1 MSIFLVLY
9 QDNRKNSKFKGQWY
23 ARARTVGTK
32 DLNDIAEIV
41 QRNSGSKK
49 SDVLAVLT
57 ETAEVVSDL
66 LSDGYRVKLNG
77 LGTLK
82 VGVSTLPA
90 DTEKEFDLAKNIKG
104 SHILFQPETEKD
116 GSHKTRSR
124 VIAKKLEF
132 KKVTVLTEKKAKK
145 PKKP

>member
-1 MSIFLVLY
+1 MAVFLSLY
-9 QDNRKNSKFKGQWY
+9 QDNRKDSKFKGKWY
-23 ARARTVGTK
+23 ARAKTIGTK
-32 DLNDIAEIV
+32 DLMDIAEMI
-41 QRNSGSKK
+41 QRNSSMKR
-49 SDVLAVLT
+49 SDVAAVLL
-57 ETAEVVSDL
+57 EASEVVGDFL
-66 LSDGYRVKLNG
+66 ADGYRVKLNG

-90 DTEKEFDLAKNIKG
+90 DTEKEFDLAKNVKG